1 MVQPRRIFVNFGTNV
16 DQFIRTT
23 LRVPF
28 RLHVRY
34 KRIVSPAAQ
43 TYVMIHGLADTGELW
58 RPVVKMLPDD
68 VNYVVV
74 DLLGH
79 GDSRHFSGRV
89 YNSDYQARN
98 VLATCLTLGCIGPYT
113 FIGHSFGSIV
123 AIECAKRYPYTK
135 QLVLCSLPLYK
146 KPSSIRRLDLNNTES
161 ILFEIY
167 RQSLRHS
174 KGTVAIYNLIDKLHL
189 GGSSTTTLRD
199 ETFWA
204 FKETLRSGIMSQ
216 KTAENLLSLK
226 LPIKIIYGK
235 FDPLIIGK
243 NISAVAKAKPNIEV
257 EITLSDHALRGPML
271 KAIEATLTKQ
281 Q

>member
-1 MVQPRRIFVNFGTNV
+1 MVYLQRSLAAIDR
-16 DQFIRTT
+16 FIRTT

-34 KRIVSPAAQ
+34 KRIVSPTAP

-58 RPVVKMLPDD
+58 RPVIKMLPDD

-123 AIECAKRYPYTK
+123 AIECAKRYPYAK
-135 QLVLCSLPLYK
+135 QLILCSLPLYK
-146 KPSSIRRLDLNNTES
+146 KPSGIRRLDLNDTES

-167 RQSLRHS
+167 RQSLRHP
-174 KGTVAIYNLIDKLHL
+174 KGTVAIYNLIDKLRL

-204 FKETLRSGIMSQ
+204 FKETLRSGIMNQ

-243 NISAVAKAKPNIEV
+243 NISTVAESKPNIEV
-257 EITLSDHALRGPML
+257 EVTLSDHALRGPML
-271 KAIEATLTKQ
+271 KAIETTLVE
-281 Q
+281 